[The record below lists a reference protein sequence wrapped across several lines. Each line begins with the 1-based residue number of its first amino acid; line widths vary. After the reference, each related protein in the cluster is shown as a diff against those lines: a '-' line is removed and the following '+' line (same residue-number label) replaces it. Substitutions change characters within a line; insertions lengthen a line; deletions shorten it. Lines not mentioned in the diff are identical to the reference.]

1 MRRIPHSPV
10 SYADAD
16 QARRRRLPAK
26 WLAAM
31 LITAAV
37 ALLAPGV
44 TYVTAGR
51 SSAATATTT
60 TAGKTTAA
68 GTTTAAGKTTAA
80 GTGVGCRG
88 VTQALLPANGFVSNP
103 SRAQGG
109 HLWWHRSADGGVC
122 IGTVIMWVRYNTTA
136 AKTWRVI
143 VYSARHPGGLTVASR
158 AFTLKRGWYWRG
170 FGVHRSFQDLS
181 AVCVTATESF
191 GMSCVQF
198 SAPAG

>member
-1 MRRIPHSPV
+1 VRRIPRSPV

-37 ALLAPGV
+37 ALLAPGA
-44 TYVTAGR
+44 TYVTADR
-51 SSAATATTT
+51 SSAGTAT
-60 TAGKTTAA
+60 
-68 GTTTAAGKTTAA
+68 
-80 GTGVGCRG
+80 GCRG
-88 VTQALLPANGFVSNP
+88 VTRALLPANGFVSNP

-109 HLWWHRSADGGVC
+109 HLWWHRSADGSVC

-191 GMSCVQF
+191 GTACVHF
-198 SAPAG
+198 SGPAG

>member
-1 MRRIPHSPV
+1 MRRIPRSPV

-31 LITAAV
+31 LITTAV

-51 SSAATATTT
+51 SSTTAAATA
-60 TAGKTTAA
+60 A
-68 GTTTAAGKTTAA
+68 TTTAAG
-80 GTGVGCRG
+80 CRG
-88 VTQALLPANGFVSNP
+88 VTEALLPANSFITNP

-109 HLWWHRSADGGVC
+109 HLWWHRSADGSVC
-122 IGTVIMWVRYNTTA
+122 IGTVIMWVQYNTTA
-136 AKTWRVI
+136 ARTWRVI
-143 VYSARHPGGLTVASR
+143 VYSAQHPGGLTVASR
-158 AFTLKRGWYWRG
+158 AFTLKQGWYWRG
-170 FGVHRSFQDLS
+170 FGVRRSFQDLS

>member
-1 MRRIPHSPV
+1 VRRIPRSPV

-51 SSAATATTT
+51 SSTTTATTT
-60 TAGKTTAA
+60 TATMTA
-68 GTTTAAGKTTAA
+68 TTTAA
-80 GTGVGCRG
+80 GCRG
-88 VTQALLPANGFVSNP
+88 VTQALLPANGFITNP

-109 HLWWHRSADGGVC
+109 HLWWHRSADGSVC
-122 IGTVIMWVRYNTTA
+122 IGTVIMWVRYNATA

-158 AFTLKRGWYWRG
+158 TFTLKRGWYWWG
-170 FGVHRSFQDLS
+170 FGVHQAYQGLS

-191 GMSCVQF
+191 GMSCVHF
-198 SAPAG
+198 SGPAG

>member
-1 MRRIPHSPV
+1 MRRIPRSPV

-44 TYVTAGR
+44 TYVTADR
-51 SSAATATTT
+51 SS
-60 TAGKTTAA
+60 TTAA
-68 GTTTAAGKTTAA
+68 ATTAATMTAATTAA
-80 GTGVGCRG
+80 GCRG
-88 VTQALLPANGFVSNP
+88 VTQALLPANGFITNP

-109 HLWWHRSADGGVC
+109 HLWWHRSADGSVC
-122 IGTVIMWVRYNTTA
+122 IGTVIMWVQYNATA

-158 AFTLKRGWYWRG
+158 TFTLKRASYWWD
-170 FGVHRSFQDLS
+170 FGVHQAYQGLS

-191 GMSCVQF
+191 GMSCVHF
-198 SAPAG
+198 SGPAG

>member
-1 MRRIPHSPV
+1 VRRIPRSPV

-37 ALLAPGV
+37 ALLAPGA

-51 SSAATATTT
+51 SSAAMATTT
-60 TAGKTTAA
+60 MTAATTAA
-68 GTTTAAGKTTAA
+68 ATTTAATTA
-80 GTGVGCRG
+80 VGCRG
-88 VTQALLPANGFVSNP
+88 VTEALLPANGFITNP

-109 HLWWHRSADGGVC
+109 HLWWHRPADGSVC
-122 IGTVIMWVRYNTTA
+122 VGTAIMWVRYNTTA

-158 AFTLKRGWYWRG
+158 AFTLERGWYWRG
-170 FGVHRSFQDLS
+170 FGVHQAYQGLS

-191 GMSCVQF
+191 GTSCVHV
-198 SAPAG
+198 SGPAG

>member
-1 MRRIPHSPV
+1 MRRIPRSLV

-16 QARRRRLPAK
+16 QARRRWLPAK

-37 ALLAPGV
+37 ALLAPDA

-51 SSAATATTT
+51 S
-60 TAGKTTAA
+60 GTTAA
-68 GTTTAAGKTTAA
+68 
-80 GTGVGCRG
+80 GCRG
-88 VTQALLPANGFVSNP
+88 VTQELLPANGFITNP

-109 HLWWHRSADGGVC
+109 HLWWHRSADGSVC
-122 IGTVIMWVRYNTTA
+122 IGTVIMWAQYNTTA

-158 AFTLKRGWYWRG
+158 ALTIKRGWYWRG
-170 FGVHRSFQDLS
+170 FGVHQAYRGLS

-191 GMSCVQF
+191 GTSCVHF
-198 SAPAG
+198 SGPAG

>member
-1 MRRIPHSPV
+1 VRRIPRSPV

-16 QARRRRLPAK
+16 QARRRRLPAT

-31 LITAAV
+31 LITTAV

-51 SSAATATTT
+51 SSTTAAATTAAATTAAAAAATTT
-60 TAGKTTAA
+60 ATAA
-68 GTTTAAGKTTAA
+68 A
-80 GTGVGCRG
+80 GCRG
-88 VTQALLPANGFVSNP
+88 VTEALLPAKGFVTNP

-109 HLWWHRSADGGVC
+109 HLWWHRSADGSVC
-122 IGTVIMWVRYNTTA
+122 VGTVIVWVRYNTAA

-158 AFTLKRGWYWRG
+158 TFTLERGWYWRG

-191 GMSCVQF
+191 GMSCVRF

>member
-1 MRRIPHSPV
+1 MRRIPRSLV
-10 SYADAD
+10 SYADAG

-31 LITAAV
+31 LITTAV
-37 ALLAPGV
+37 ALLAPGA
-44 TYVTAGR
+44 TYVTAGW
-51 SSAATATTT
+51 SSTAATTTTTATTT
-60 TAGKTTAA
+60 AATTAA
-68 GTTTAAGKTTAA
+68 
-80 GTGVGCRG
+80 GCRG
-88 VTQALLPANGFVSNP
+88 VTQALLPANGFISNP

-122 IGTVIMWVRYNTTA
+122 IGTVIMWVQYNTTA
-136 AKTWRVI
+136 ARTWRVI

>member
-1 MRRIPHSPV
+1 VRRIPRSPV

-31 LITAAV
+31 LITTAV

-44 TYVTAGR
+44 TYATAGR
-51 SSAATATTT
+51 SSTAAATTT
-60 TAGKTTAA
+60 TTAAAAATVATTA
-68 GTTTAAGKTTAA
+68 
-80 GTGVGCRG
+80 VGCRG
-88 VTQALLPANGFVSNP
+88 VTEALLPANGFITNP

-109 HLWWHRSADGGVC
+109 HLWWHRSADGSVC

-170 FGVHRSFQDLS
+170 FGVHQAYQGLS

-191 GMSCVQF
+191 VTSCVHF
-198 SAPAG
+198 GGPAD